1 MWPDWHCVGNICTL
15 ECKIGHKFYLLINRV
30 SIYTAATADQGRTA
44 ELRTLHRRLRCTM
57 PVFNGLGSILVWG
70 GITAHGRTPLVIND
84 RNLTGIWCRDNI
96 FQHVL
101 PFIQNHGQQT
111 TLQQDNARPQV
122 ACVVLDF
129 LRQQNVNV
137 MPWSAV
143 SPDLSLIEHVWDE
156 MEHHLRNRPNSPLML
171 ALAELGQELVQI
183 WNNVPQAFL
192 TNLIASMRRHR
203 QSCIDANGGHTRYYF
218 CESSKDTPV
227 SFGVLTSNYYRHLKY
242 QI

>member
-1 MWPDWHCVGNICTL
+1 MLARQFFFGFFTYIIDFSLQVLQLEQSRIISLRTVRNRLREHRVADWHCVGNICTL
-15 ECKIGHKFYLLINRV
+15 ECKIGHKFYLLMNHV
-30 SIYTAATADQGRTA
+30 SIYTAATADQGVTA

-143 SPDLSLIEHVWDE
+143 SP
-156 MEHHLRNRPNSPLML
+156 
-171 ALAELGQELVQI
+171 
-183 WNNVPQAFL
+183 
-192 TNLIASMRRHR
+192 
-203 QSCIDANGGHTRYYF
+203 
-218 CESSKDTPV
+218 
-227 SFGVLTSNYYRHLKY
+227 
-242 QI
+242 